1 MLCHWH
7 LNAKQLSITK
17 VLIKPRDKTKCT
29 TFKLLAYLSNEESAD
44 AETKTHW
51 SLVSTTSRS
60 TTSQLSYINTTLELA
75 VRYIVNTFNQD
86 IHLGSITLMYF
97 CIVLKR
103 AGTICTRLSSLLRAF
118 QRNSSTRRRETEIY
132 REN

>member
-75 VRYIVNTFNQD
+75 VRYIILKIST
-86 IHLGSITLMYF
+86 S
-97 CIVLKR
+97 VL
-103 AGTICTRLSSLLRAF
+103 LL
-118 QRNSSTRRRETEIY
+118 
-132 REN
+132 